1 MPSSVRPK
9 KITPPYTTMN
19 LQRPSII
26 VGDAE
31 IEPGTSAPVVWRATN
46 EPPHLQNIINWR
58 SKVAKSLRNSKRKK
72 GKIQYTRT
80 KKMPFIDRININNY
94 LFVQTCYFL
103 YFFWVCL
110 YIHTWSLRI
119 CLRFDYVAFFHC
131 KFVSVGCL
139 IYLPTLPKL
148 CPFFGTVILLC
159 VKLNMLAKMLE

>member
-1 MPSSVRPK
+1 M
-9 KITPPYTTMN
+9 I

-72 GKIQYTRT
+72 GKIQYTGT

-110 YIHTWSLRI
+110 YIHTWSMIITNMFAVRL
-119 CLRFDYVAFFHC
+119 CSFFSLQIS
-131 KFVSVGCL
+131 FSWLSDLFANPSQTVSFFRNSN
-139 IYLPTLPKL
+139 TAL
-148 CPFFGTVILLC
+148 C
-159 VKLNMLAKMLE
+159 